1 MHSIQLLTYI
11 SIIIYIYRYKH
22 PFGYKPGTHKAHPIG
37 FLRSLLETSRDYW
50 EYCIMLHLHVMK
62 IHASMNTIRFQ
73 TQKSVKL
80 GFYPHIA
87 HHLTYFFHTQWHVV
101 VAHSQWQP
109 SSPSLAFGASA
120 ASACRRAL
128 GCTLHARSKF
138 KRIHLVYVLR
148 ILHSSQVIC
157 TIFGHAHVFTL
168 KVTLAEVSSFLTAL
182 VRPWFIIQ

>member
-1 MHSIQLLTYI
+1 M
-11 SIIIYIYRYKH
+11 IINIYIYKH

-50 EYCIMLHLHVMK
+50 EYCIMLHLNVMK

-87 HHLTYFFHTQWHVV
+87 HHLTYFSIHGLVV
-101 VAHSQWQP
+101 SQWQL

-128 GCTLHARSKF
+128 GCMLHARSKF
-138 KRIHLVYVLR
+138 KRIHLVLRITYYVLF
-148 ILHSSQVIC
+148 LGMLMFSHWKLLWQKCLLSS
-157 TIFGHAHVFTL
+157 L
-168 KVTLAEVSSFLTAL
+168 L
-182 VRPWFIIQ
+182 